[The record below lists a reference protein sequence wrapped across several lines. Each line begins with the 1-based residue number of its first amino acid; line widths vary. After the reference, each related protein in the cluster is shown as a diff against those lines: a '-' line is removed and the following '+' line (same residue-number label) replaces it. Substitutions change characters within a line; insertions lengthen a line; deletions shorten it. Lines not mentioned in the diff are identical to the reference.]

1 MKADSLIS
9 WSTTSMFALMMKPC
23 FVMRWW
29 TEPHATI
36 GQSLWKMYLIA
47 CEKLDYQLKAIFIC
61 LMRKQVDIR
70 ESFSSTRNQM
80 ERFRILLLMHEGS
93 TKCLRN
99 WFCRLMLR
107 LLTIVR
113 QYDQVFK
120 NWWRRRIKQMIA
132 SILTTLK
139 ILLQRWAKSRVSQF
153 HWSFIHHLSENIMS
167 SSP

>member
-1 MKADSLIS
+1 MKADSLINL
-9 WSTTSMFALMMKPC
+9 WIMSMFALMMKPC

-29 TEPHATI
+29 MEPHATI

-47 CEKLDYQLKAIFIC
+47 CKKLDYQLKAIFIC
-61 LMRKQVDIR
+61 LMRKRVDIQ

-80 ERFRILLLMHEGS
+80 ERFRILLLMREGS
-93 TKCLRN
+93 IKCLKN

-107 LLTIVR
+107 LLTIVQ

-120 NWWRRRIKQMIA
+120 SWLRRRTQQVIV
-132 SILTTLK
+132 SILITLK

-153 HWSFIHHLSENIMS
+153 H
-167 SSP
+167 